1 LFLIKRLF
9 NFVPFIKNELTVY
22 SEKQLQ
28 IMEAAE
34 ELFAEKGFD
43 GTSVR
48 DVAKEAGVNLAMI
61 SYYFGSK
68 EKLMESLFKYRGE
81 SIKLQLES
89 MIENRELSSLEKV
102 YALIDNHIERIMKQ
116 QCFHKIMAREQMVD
130 LKGKT
135 TQLIHELKR
144 TNQELVKKL
153 IQEGQRKGEFKKNID
168 IPLMMATL
176 IGTTSHL
183 VTTQHYYKKLN
194 NLESLSDEE
203 FKKHIKK
210 KLSNHLKSLF
220 KAILSYE

>member
-1 LFLIKRLF
+1 M
-9 NFVPFIKNELTVY
+9 KNQIIEY
-22 SEKQLQ
+22 SEKQMQ

-48 DVAKEAGVNLAMI
+48 DIAEEAGVNLAMI

-68 EKLMESLFKYRGE
+68 DKLMESLFKYRGE

-89 MIENRELSSLEKV
+89 MIENKELSSLQKV
-102 YALIDNHIERIMKQ
+102 YALIDNYIDRIMKQ
-116 QCFHKIMAREQMVD
+116 QCFHKILSRIQMVE
-130 LKGKT
+130 LKGIT

-153 IQEGQRKGEFKKNID
+153 IQEGQRRGEFKKNID
-168 IPLMMATL
+168 VPLMMAIL
-176 IGTTSHL
+176 VGTTSHL
-183 VTTQHYYKKLN
+183 VTTQHYYRKLN

-203 FKKHIKK
+203 FEKLIKK
-210 KLSNHLKSLF
+210 KLSHHLKLVF
-220 KAILSYE
+220 KAILTYE

>member
-1 LFLIKRLF
+1 M
-9 NFVPFIKNELTVY
+9 KNGLTVY
-22 SEKQLQ
+22 SNKQLQ

-48 DVAKEAGVNLAMI
+48 DVAKDAGVNLAMI

-89 MIENRELSSLEKV
+89 MIENKELSSLEKV

-153 IQEGQRKGEFKKNID
+153 IHEGQRKGEFKKNID

-210 KLSNHLKSLF
+210 KLSNHLKSVF
-220 KAILSYE
+220 KAILNYE

>member
-1 LFLIKRLF
+1 MFLIKRLF

>member
-1 LFLIKRLF
+1 MEY
-9 NFVPFIKNELTVY
+9 N
-22 SEKQLQ
+22 EKQIQ

-48 DVAKEAGVNLAMI
+48 DIADEAGVNLAMI

-89 MIENRELSSLEKV
+89 MLENKELSSLQKV
-102 YALIDNHIERIMKQ
+102 YGLIDNYIVRIMKQ
-116 QCFHKIMAREQMVD
+116 QCFHKILSREQMVYM
-130 LKGKT
+130 KGTT
-135 TQLIHELKR
+135 TQLILELKKM
-144 TNQELVKKL
+144 NQELVKKL
-153 IQEGQRKGEFKKNID
+153 IEEGQKRGEFKKNID
-168 IPLMMATL
+168 VPLMMATL

-183 VTTQHYYKKLN
+183 VTTQHYYRKLN
-194 NLESLSDEE
+194 NLESLPDEE
-203 FKKHIKK
+203 FEKHIKK

-220 KAILSYE
+220 KATLTYE

>member
-1 LFLIKRLF
+1 M
-9 NFVPFIKNELTVY
+9 KNELTVY
-22 SEKQLQ
+22 SDKQIQ

-81 SIKLQLES
+81 FIKMQLES
-89 MIENRELSSLEKV
+89 MIENKELSSLEKV
-102 YALIDNHIERIMKQ
+102 YALINNYIERIMKQ

-130 LKGKT
+130 LKGTT

-153 IQEGQRKGEFKKNID
+153 IQEGQKKGDFKKNID
-168 IPLMMATL
+168 VPLMMATL
-176 IGTTSHL
+176 VGTTSHL

>member
-1 LFLIKRLF
+1 MFLIKRLF
-9 NFVPFIKNELTVY
+9 NFMPFMKKGLTIY
-22 SEKQLQ
+22 SEKQIQ

-68 EKLMESLFKYRGE
+68 EKLMESLFKYRGAF
-81 SIKLQLES
+81 IKMQLES
-89 MIENRELSSLEKV
+89 MIENKELSSLEKV
-102 YALIDNHIERIMKQ
+102 YALIDNYIERIIKQ

-130 LKGKT
+130 LKGT
-135 TQLIHELKR
+135 TTRLIYELKR

-153 IQEGQRKGEFKKNID
+153 IQEGQKKGDFKKNID
-168 IPLMMATL
+168 VPLMMATL
-176 IGTTSHL
+176 VGTTSHL
-183 VTTQHYYKKLN
+183 VTAQHYYRKLN

>member
-1 LFLIKRLF
+1 M
-9 NFVPFIKNELTVY
+9 KNSVIEY
-22 SEKQLQ
+22 SEKQVQ

-48 DVAKEAGVNLAMI
+48 DIAEEAGVNLAMI

-81 SIKLQLES
+81 SIKLQLEN
-89 MIENRELSSLEKV
+89 MIENKELSSLQKV
-102 YALIDNHIERIMKQ
+102 YDLIDSHIERILKQ
-116 QCFHKIMAREQMVD
+116 QCFYKILSRIQMVE
-130 LKGKT
+130 LKSIT
-135 TQLIHELKR
+135 THLIHELKR

-153 IQEGQRKGEFKKNID
+153 IHEGQRRGEFRKNID
-168 IPLMMATL
+168 VPLMMATL

-183 VTTQHYYKKLN
+183 ITTQHYYRKLN

-203 FKKHIKK
+203 FEKHIKK
-210 KLSNHLKSLF
+210 KLSHHLKSIF
-220 KAILSYE
+220 KAILTYE

>member
-1 LFLIKRLF
+1 MKRG
-9 NFVPFIKNELTVY
+9 LTIY
-22 SEKQLQ
+22 SEKQIQ

-68 EKLMESLFKYRGE
+68 EKLMESLFKYRGAF
-81 SIKLQLES
+81 IKMQLES
-89 MIENRELSSLEKV
+89 MIENKELSSLEKV
-102 YALIDNHIERIMKQ
+102 YALIDNYIERIIKQ

-130 LKGKT
+130 LKGT
-135 TQLIHELKR
+135 TTRLIYELKR

-153 IQEGQRKGEFKKNID
+153 IQEGQKKGDFKKNID
-168 IPLMMATL
+168 VPLMMATL
-176 IGTTSHL
+176 VGTTSHL
-183 VTTQHYYKKLN
+183 VTAQHYYRKLN